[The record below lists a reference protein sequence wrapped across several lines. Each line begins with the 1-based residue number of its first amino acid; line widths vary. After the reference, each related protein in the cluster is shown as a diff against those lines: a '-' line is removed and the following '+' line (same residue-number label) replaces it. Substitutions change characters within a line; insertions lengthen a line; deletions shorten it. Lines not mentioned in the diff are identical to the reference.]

1 MGRVLRKIRIDAI
14 DTRDH
19 FFSMTFHPNLDHLTR
34 SIGHVG
40 VLQPIT
46 VREKTRGSSY
56 QVISGFKRLT
66 VCEQLGQKEIDAFS
80 YRKSELGNLEGFQMT
95 LHENLAIR
103 RLNLIE
109 KSMVV
114 EKLIRRFGLS
124 KESVTR
130 DYMSMLGLQPSLRIL
145 GAVSQLVRLRPEI
158 KRYIVEEGVSL
169 ENAVRLLEF
178 SPEDQAEIARVV
190 SKLKLGENKLKE
202 VLTFLRE
209 ISLRDGLAVREMVR
223 EEIGK
228 LASDMALSKVQK
240 THRVR
245 RRLREMRYPQLTQL
259 EEDFR
264 GKLKGLGLSPGISLQ
279 PPPYF
284 EGDTFRLEFG
294 FRNVGEFKTI
304 LSNLMKAS
312 ERTELGEMMDAVP

>member
-19 FFSMTFHPNLDHLTR
+19 FFSMTFHPNLDPLTR

-40 VLQPIT
+40 LLQPII
-46 VREKTRGSSY
+46 VREKPRGSSY

-66 VCEQLGQKEIDAFS
+66 VCEQLGLKEIDAFS

-103 RLNLIE
+103 GLNLIE

-130 DYMSMLGLQPSLRIL
+130 DYMSMLGLQPNLRIL
-145 GAVSQLVRLRPEI
+145 GAVFQLVRLRGAV

-178 SPEDQAEIARVV
+178 SPEDQAEIARLV

-202 VLTFLRE
+202 VLAFLRE
-209 ISLRDGLAVREMVR
+209 ISLRDGLTVREMVR
-223 EEIGK
+223 GEIGRV
-228 LASDMALSKVQK
+228 ASDMALSKVQK

-264 GKLKGLGLSPGISLQ
+264 GKLKDIIEQ
-279 PPPYF
+279 
-284 EGDTFRLEFG
+284 
-294 FRNVGEFKTI
+294 KCQ
-304 LSNLMKAS
+304 
-312 ERTELGEMMDAVP
+312 

>member
-1 MGRVLRKIRIDAI
+1 MGRVLKKIGIDAI
-14 DTRDH
+14 DSTDDT
-19 FFSMTFHPNLDHLTR
+19 FSMTFHPDLEALRR
-34 SIGHVG
+34 SINHVG
-40 VLQPIT
+40 LLQPIT
-46 VREKTRGSSY
+46 VRQKTRGEGY

-66 VCEQLGQKEIDAFS
+66 ACEQLELREVEAFS
-80 YRKSELGNLEGFQMT
+80 FAKSELDDLEGFHMGFY
-95 LHENLAIR
+95 ENLASR
-103 RLNLIE
+103 SLNLIE
-109 KSMVV
+109 KSMVI
-114 EKLIRRFGLS
+114 EKLMRRFGLS
-124 KESVTR
+124 KEVIAR
-130 DYMSMLGLQPSLRIL
+130 DYMPMLGLQPSRGIL
-145 GAVSQLVRLRPEI
+145 AKMSQLVHLRREI

-169 ENAVRLLEF
+169 ENAIGLLEF
-178 SPEDQAEIARVV
+178 SPEDQAEIAGLV
-190 SKLKLGENKLKE
+190 SELKLGENKLKE

-209 ISLRDGLAVREMVR
+209 ISLRDGLTMREMVR
-223 EEIGK
+223 GEIGA

-294 FRNVGEFKTI
+294 FRNAGEFRAI
-304 LSNLMKAS
+304 LSKLIEAS
-312 ERTELGEMMDAVP
+312 ERRELGEMIDAVP